1 MITYTRTNLIYPKE
15 LGKGPFYHH
24 IYIIYTEDLLDEICS
39 LNVGTTFNGVYTGI
53 TAYADDII
61 LMSPTI
67 SGLQTMLDK
76 CVAYGMK
83 HMIKFNST
91 KTEFVISGNQ
101 HHLLH
106 PFVYVD
112 SMRVYPQQS
121 LTHLG
126 FHWLVNSRS
135 NLASFD
141 KSQLDH
147 RLGEMWGVV
156 NALVTSGIRFC
167 HPDTIFTL
175 YTSVVLPK
183 LLYGLELCKLN
194 KTLSRKLDIAA
205 RTALKYLF
213 NISKHSL
220 NVLSEIVNVPSMS
233 LLLNYKK
240 LATVSQLMK
249 NGLTR
254 SLLLSPLASIYSNVW
269 LEISLI
275 CMRNS
280 LDLYDVVLFPK
291 NLSKNIHN
299 LVYPVTELAEHM
311 KTLFSC
317 WSLAEKRIEFF
328 DIMERHIPENPID
341 VVLF

>member
-1 MITYTRTNLIYPKE
+1 MIYNNVYSYKFNLS
-15 LGKGPFYHH
+15 KGVRQGSILSPHLYN
-24 IYIIYTEDLLDEICS
+24 IYTEDLLDEICS
-39 LNVGTTFNGVYTGI
+39 LNVGATFNDVYTGI

-91 KTEFVISGNQ
+91 KTEFVISGNSQ
-101 HHLLH
+101 HLLN

-183 LLYGLELCKLN
+183 LLYGLELCELN

-240 LATVSQLMK
+240 TGNRFTADEEWSYT
-249 NGLTR
+249 LT
-254 SLLLSPLASIYSNVW
+254 SAITSGKYLQ
-269 LEISLI
+269 
-275 CMRNS
+275 
-280 LDLYDVVLFPK
+280 
-291 NLSKNIHN
+291 
-299 LVYPVTELAEHM
+299 
-311 KTLFSC
+311 
-317 WSLAEKRIEFF
+317 
-328 DIMERHIPENPID
+328 
-341 VVLF
+341 